1 MLRGI
6 KAHRSAHFPAG
17 WDHPGAEFGDIK
29 LVILMGTENKF
40 FTVQVPLL
48 QSFSFRLDLVLLT
61 GLNRALLC
69 FAVSVPI
76 P

>member
-1 MLRGI
+1 MLGGM
-6 KAHRSAHFPAG
+6 KAHRSAHFQTG
-17 WDHPGAEFGDIK
+17 WDHPGAEIGSIK
-29 LVILMGTENKF
+29 LVILMGTEKC
-40 FTVQVPLL
+40 FTAQVPLL
-48 QSFSFRLDLVLLT
+48 RSLSLRLDSVLLT